1 MNPLSTR
8 PNRWRPI
15 TVFNLLVGLLFSL
28 TALGQPA
35 FLKEGLVAYYPFNG
49 NANDESG
56 YGNNGALLNGATV
69 VDGVA
74 RFPSMPAKI
83 LVSTVKNLPSGN
95 GARTASFWIKPS
107 LEYATSPNIF
117 GGYIVS
123 WGNCGYMSTLENN
136 TSPPRIIYSAW
147 HHMNDAS
154 FKQVVDS
161 TISYLRW
168 RHVVI
173 SKPSGSRLFSFYV
186 DGVLVDSSQCPTD
199 PDVSY
204 NRLEIC
210 GTTHPTSVS
219 DGSGFGQWGDGY
231 TGDVDDVRIY
241 NRALSDTEVKA
252 LYAYESK
259 SPDNNFI
266 TNGLVAYYPFNGNA
280 NDESG
285 NGNNGSAVGGAP
297 SYGSSRRNLSGQ
309 ALSLDG
315 STLVQVPNTL
325 RSTLGPGSVPP
336 LECSIT
342 TWVKISKNNDN
353 SVMFLGSWGGGI
365 GMLNIRKDVYQ
376 GNPNS
381 IVVNAPYVAA
391 GGAIPY
397 FDEWLQI
404 SVTWK
409 ANDKLVLYINGIN
422 IGLVAAQGPLAGGSF
437 NGNGTPPDK
446 FDIGGHTGS
455 FRLIGAIDDTRIYN
469 RALSDTEVKA
479 LYEYEST
486 PPDNNFI
493 ANGLVAYY
501 PFNGNANDESGNG
514 RNGKVSGV
522 STAMDRFG
530 KPNSAYNFSGNKP
543 QRITTTPIDRYS
555 QEFSASLW
563 VTVDPGIGRESYI
576 LGSGSNDSRWIG
588 LRYQLFAEANTS
600 TGYKNIGAGVSAGAL
615 ETPISYQFIPNSDTW
630 VHIVKT
636 VGNGYLTVYV
646 NGSFVGRTP
655 AGSMSAPPSG
665 NLVIGDF
672 EDPITGNV
680 WKGRI
685 DDVRFYNRALSD
697 TEVLGLYNYEKI
709 GGASVIPPVVTDNP
723 ANASLSVGQ
732 TLSLSAGFSGSG
744 VSYRWQKGGQ
754 DLSDGGRI
762 AGASTPNLTISSVLE
777 YDAGAYRLVG
787 SNAGGSATTTE
798 ALVSVQSSGS
808 GGGGVRIPPKI
819 QIQPLTQVLD
829 AGQPLVLEVGAVG
842 SGTLNYQWFKDGA
855 PVSGAVLASL
865 KLNSS
870 MPLDSGDYRVRVSN
884 ASGSVFSQIASV
896 KVIGSPYTSV
906 VTIDP
911 AFKSYPRS
919 GGGASTIVTAGT
931 GVAWQASSPDSWIT
945 IATGATGSGNG
956 KVTYLVAANTTAD
969 TREGVIYIGNKVH
982 KVVQVGY
989 PTTLQPMSA
998 EFAAAG
1004 GVGSAN
1010 VIVQNIAA
1018 WTAESQVPWIKLT
1031 DGESGLGTG
1040 KIAYMVAPMDEIGQR
1055 TGTVRVGGSVLSIS
1069 QQGVPI
1075 KLSPNSTILE
1085 SIGGVIL
1092 LNVRALQETA
1102 WRAESEVDWLF
1113 VIDPGP
1119 GFGDGTAVIGVS
1131 ENQAWGSRIGFV
1143 KVGDRRLKVSQGG
1156 TRTLGLS
1163 VTPSETSAAA
1173 EGANGQIQVT
1183 STEGLPWM
1191 AESDSPWIKI
1201 TGGNPANGSGM
1212 LQFVVSQNPTTQN
1225 RVGSL
1230 TFVGAAPDSPP
1241 DLARDL
1247 VAHFNFTDDL
1257 DRTGNGH
1264 RVDGGLFTSGR
1275 PGQADNAL
1283 LADGATTARFN
1294 NILDRL
1300 SPDLTISFW
1309 YRADYANRVNRLLSF
1324 DGSGKTTTLW
1334 TDESGRLT
1342 LDSQLSG
1349 PSWATDRAPTV
1360 GDWHHVALTVSA
1372 QNEVSL
1378 WLDGGLVGKRSY
1390 STPIFPT
1397 TGGSIVFGS
1406 APIPVQG
1413 TFYGSLDDLRV
1424 YDRQLTDEE
1433 LAALRDLE
1441 VNNLQD
1447 EFYNTD
1453 KQRAPRKDAM
1463 IGWWRAEGNRLDS
1476 TQLGLTAN
1484 PGASPRLSFQED
1496 RYDRVRAAAAI
1507 APAAPWVIPNVSA
1520 AHANRSS
1527 SIVTWIRFDV
1537 LGAATIFRQTVEGSG
1552 GTFALELADQ
1562 RRFRLVTYD
1571 QSGVAQDSVDI
1582 EQGLKAN
1589 QWYLLCVTIDEANKV
1604 SFYLDGKLIDSRTF
1618 AKAWNWGLGAKT
1630 FEFGKSSL
1638 KQDLSFGV
1646 GRSGA
1651 QGFEGTID
1659 DLRLFDRALPAKEV
1673 AALYLGETIKTATTV
1688 VTQTPA
1694 TGTLNPSSLDVVA
1707 GGANVSAR
1715 LTISPGAIWSAR
1727 SEVPWATI
1735 LTGASGSGPTTINVR
1750 VDANPGVYPRTG
1762 VIRVAEQPFTL
1773 KQAGRYINILNPETN
1788 KQWEHTL
1795 AETDGGLITLKVQTE
1810 VGAAWEAV
1818 SAADWVTVAT
1828 GAQGSGPGTV
1838 MLIVDSFAA
1847 PTSSRQAEILVGPKK
1862 FYVVQRTYAAS
1873 ITPNAIEVAG
1883 SAITG
1888 QLVVNVGSAAKW
1900 KALALVP
1907 WIRILGGEDRS
1918 GSGILN
1924 YEVVAN
1930 PGESRSGSLL
1940 IAGELVAVTQKSGT
1954 VAIPARI
1961 SIGRVVDGKIRLSI
1975 GGTPGASHV
1984 LEGAPAV
1991 FGPWQTVPSVA
2002 PVVPVDATTDV
2013 SVEVLSS
2020 DSAKFFRARRN

>member
-1 MNPLSTR
+1 MPQIINRNPDS
-8 PNRWRPI
+8 
-15 TVFNLLVGLLFSL
+15 VFPYGGIGGINGVL
-28 TALGQPA
+28 TA
-35 FLKEGLVAYYPFNG
+35 G
-49 NANDESG
+49 NIGISPTSG
-56 YGNNGALLNGATV
+56 AG
-69 VDGVA
+69 
-74 RFPSMPAKI
+74 R
-83 LVSTVKNLPSGN
+83 
-95 GARTASFWIKPS
+95 
-107 LEYATSPNIF
+107 
-117 GGYIVS
+117 GGYII
-123 WGNCGYMSTLENN
+123 
-136 TSPPRIIYSAW
+136 R
-147 HHMNDAS
+147 
-154 FKQVVDS
+154 
-161 TISYLRW
+161 
-168 RHVVI
+168 
-173 SKPSGSRLFSFYV
+173 
-186 DGVLVDSSQCPTD
+186 
-199 PDVSY
+199 
-204 NRLEIC
+204 
-210 GTTHPTSVS
+210 TT
-219 DGSGFGQWGDGY
+219 
-231 TGDVDDVRIY
+231 
-241 NRALSDTEVKA
+241 
-252 LYAYESK
+252 
-259 SPDNNFI
+259 
-266 TNGLVAYYPFNGNA
+266 
-280 NDESG
+280 
-285 NGNNGSAVGGAP
+285 
-297 SYGSSRRNLSGQ
+297 
-309 ALSLDG
+309 
-315 STLVQVPNTL
+315 
-325 RSTLGPGSVPP
+325 
-336 LECSIT
+336 
-342 TWVKISKNNDN
+342 
-353 SVMFLGSWGGGI
+353 
-365 GMLNIRKDVYQ
+365 
-376 GNPNS
+376 
-381 IVVNAPYVAA
+381 
-391 GGAIPY
+391 
-397 FDEWLQI
+397 
-404 SVTWK
+404 
-409 ANDKLVLYINGIN
+409 
-422 IGLVAAQGPLAGGSF
+422 
-437 NGNGTPPDK
+437 
-446 FDIGGHTGS
+446 
-455 FRLIGAIDDTRIYN
+455 
-469 RALSDTEVKA
+469 
-479 LYEYEST
+479 
-486 PPDNNFI
+486 
-493 ANGLVAYY
+493 
-501 PFNGNANDESGNG
+501 
-514 RNGKVSGV
+514 
-522 STAMDRFG
+522 
-530 KPNSAYNFSGNKP
+530 
-543 QRITTTPIDRYS
+543 
-555 QEFSASLW
+555 
-563 VTVDPGIGRESYI
+563 
-576 LGSGSNDSRWIG
+576 
-588 LRYQLFAEANTS
+588 
-600 TGYKNIGAGVSAGAL
+600 
-615 ETPISYQFIPNSDTW
+615 
-630 VHIVKT
+630 
-636 VGNGYLTVYV
+636 
-646 NGSFVGRTP
+646 
-655 AGSMSAPPSG
+655 
-665 NLVIGDF
+665 
-672 EDPITGNV
+672 
-680 WKGRI
+680 
-685 DDVRFYNRALSD
+685 
-697 TEVLGLYNYEKI
+697 
-709 GGASVIPPVVTDNP
+709 GASVVPPVVTVNP

-744 VSYRWQKGGQ
+744 VSYRWQMGGQ
-754 DLSDGGRI
+754 DLFDGGRI
-762 AGASTPNLTISSVLE
+762 AGASNANLTISSVLE
-777 YDAGAYRLVG
+777 SDAGAYRLVG

-865 KLNSS
+865 GLNSS
-870 MPLDSGDYRVRVSN
+870 MPLDSGDYRVRVNN

-919 GGGASTIVTAGT
+919 GGGASAIVTAGI

-1004 GVGSAN
+1004 GVGSGN

-1018 WTAESQVPWIKLT
+1018 WTAESQAPWIKLT

-1040 KIAYMVAPMDEIGQR
+1040 KIAYIVAAMDEIGQR

-1131 ENQAWGSRIGFV
+1131 ENQAWGSRTGFV

-1163 VTPSETSAAA
+1163 VTPGETSAPA

-1247 VAHFNFTDDL
+1247 VAHFNFADDL

-1324 DGSGKTTTLW
+1324 DGSGKITTLW
-1334 TDESGRLT
+1334 TDESGRLM
-1342 LDSQLSG
+1342 LDSQMSG

-1360 GDWHHVALTVSA
+1360 GDWHHVSVTVSA

-1413 TFYGSLDDLRV
+1413 TFCGSLDDLRV

-1433 LAALRDLE
+1433 LGALRDLE
-1441 VNNLQD
+1441 LNNLQD
-1447 EFYNTD
+1447 EFYNLD

-1476 TQLGLTAN
+1476 TQMGLTAN

-1496 RYDRVRAAAAI
+1496 RYDRVRAAAVI
-1507 APAAPWVIPNVSA
+1507 APTAPWVIPNVSA

-1537 LGAATIFRQTVEGSG
+1537 LGAATIFRQTVEGSS

-1571 QSGVAQDSVDI
+1571 QSGAPQDSVDI

-1618 AKAWNWGLGAKT
+1618 AKTWNWGLGAKT

-1651 QGFEGTID
+1651 QGFQGAID
-1659 DLRLFDRALPAKEV
+1659 DLRLFDRSLPAKEI
-1673 AALYLGETIKTATTV
+1673 AALYFGETIKTATTV

-1707 GGANVSAR
+1707 GGANVSTR
-1715 LTISPGAIWSAR
+1715 LTISPGAIWAAR

-1750 VDANPGVYPRTG
+1750 VDANPSVYPRTG

-1810 VGAAWEAV
+1810 AGAAWEAI

-1828 GAQGSGPGTV
+1828 GAQGTGPGTV

-1873 ITPNAIEVAG
+1873 VTPNAIEVAG

-1888 QLVVNVGSAAKW
+1888 QLAVNVGSAAKW

-1961 SIGRVVDGKIRLSI
+1961 SIGRVVDGKVRISI
-1975 GGTPGASHV
+1975 GGTPGLAHLLESASDV
-1984 LEGAPAV
+1984 Y
-1991 FGPWQTVPSVA
+1991 GPWTPVPGLAPVIPNDAVTETPLDVPS
-2002 PVVPVDATTDV
+2002 TD
-2013 SVEVLSS
+2013 SV
-2020 DSAKFFRARRN
+2020 KFFRVRRN